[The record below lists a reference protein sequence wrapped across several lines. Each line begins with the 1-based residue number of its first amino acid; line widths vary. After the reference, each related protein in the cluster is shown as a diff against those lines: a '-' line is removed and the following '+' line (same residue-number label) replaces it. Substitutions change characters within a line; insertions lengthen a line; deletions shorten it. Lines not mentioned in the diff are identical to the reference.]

1 MAKNLEKTHDKRIVI
16 MILLVVVCMMF
27 ATLRVFGYQVVD
39 GKDYL
44 DQAKK
49 NSESAI
55 PIIASRGEIVDR
67 NGIPFTQNK
76 AVFNVE
82 FDYSFMSKLTQ
93 NETIYKLIKLF
104 EKEKEEWIDELPI
117 TKTMP
122 YEFLEGKEKEI
133 SNLKNNLNLNQYTS
147 AQDCMDNMYELFA
160 IKKYEGDDG
169 RCTHCKKLGIK
180 QAFDECDYAGYSEE
194 ESRLIAGVRY
204 QMLMKKFSAWTT
216 RYTFAQD
223 IAPTTVALIRE
234 FSNELSGVEVVER
247 AIRTYLSGEVASN
260 LIGSLGQIFPEEVS
274 YYEGLGYKRDEIVGK
289 SGIEKAMETELKGTN
304 GEMIVVKNAKG
315 EIVDYT
321 EKKAPVA
328 GNTVVLT
335 IDIKFQEKVQQLFAE
350 YLKDFNETNK
360 QKKHAEA
367 GSIVVMDVKTG
378 GVLACVS
385 YPYFNINDYAANYTE
400 LSARE
405 DKPLF
410 NRALYGS
417 YRPGST
423 FKPIVAAAGLTE
435 KTITP
440 QTTVFCDGKY
450 HFYGAGFEPS
460 CLQIGHRNVSLNV
473 VSALQ
478 HSCNVFF
485 YDTGR
490 VLGID
495 RMNQY
500 SKYFGLGTET
510 GLELNDSQG
519 NLSGPEYSEKYGVR
533 WEQGNVVQAAIGQ
546 MDTSVTPL
554 QMAIEATTL
563 ANRGTRYNAHLVKS
577 ILSNDMSKVIDD
589 KKPVVASQFAMS
601 DETYETITK
610 GMVLAGKSVGA
621 PNQLTDLGYDVAV
634 KTGTP
639 QVSTTKTNN
648 AFIAYAPT
656 ENPEVAISCIVEDGY
671 NTNQLIRRI
680 LLAYEESKK
689 TQK

>member
-1 MAKNLEKTHDKRIVI
+1 MAKTLEKKHDRRIVI
-16 MILLVVVCMMF
+16 MILLVVACLMF
-27 ATLRVFGYQVVD
+27 ATLRVFEYQVVD
-39 GKDYL
+39 GQNYL
-44 DQAKK
+44 EQAKK

-55 PIIASRGEIVDR
+55 PIIASRGEIVDK

-82 FDYSFMSKLTQ
+82 FDYSFMAKPTQ
-93 NETIYKLIKLF
+93 NETIDKLIKLL
-104 EKEKEEWIDELPI
+104 EKQKEDWVDELPI
-117 TKTMP
+117 TKTQP
-122 YEFLEGKEKEI
+122 YQFLEGKETEVA
-133 SNLKNNLNLNQYTS
+133 NLKKNLTLNQYTS
-147 AQDCMDNMYELFA
+147 AQDCMENMFELFA
-160 IKKYEGDDG
+160 IKKYKDDNG
-169 RCTHCKKLGIK
+169 KCTHCKRIGIK
-180 QAFDECDYAGYSEE
+180 QDFDECEYVGYSEQ

-216 RYTFAQD
+216 RYTFAQE
-223 IAPTTVALIRE
+223 ITPTTVALIRE
-234 FSNELSGVEVVER
+234 FSNELSGVQVVER
-247 AIRTYLSGEVASN
+247 AIRTYLSGAVASN

-289 SGIEKAMETELKGTN
+289 SGIEKAMEAQLKGTN
-304 GEMIVVKNAKG
+304 GEMIVIKNAKG

-335 IDIKFQEKVQQLFAE
+335 IDLKFQEKVQQLFAD

-360 QKKHAEA
+360 QNKFAEA

-378 GVLACVS
+378 GVLACIS
-385 YPYFNINDYAANYTE
+385 YPYFDINDYSTKYSE
-400 LSARE
+400 LSTRA

-423 FKPIVAAAGLTE
+423 FKPVIAAAGLTE
-435 KTITP
+435 GTITESS
-440 QTTVFCDGKY
+440 TVFCDGKY
-450 HFYGAGFEPS
+450 HFYPPPFEPK
-460 CLQIGHRNVSLNV
+460 CLQIGHYNVSLNV

-478 HSCNVFF
+478 HSCNIFF

-495 RMNQY
+495 KINQY
-500 SKYFGLGTET
+500 ARYFGFGTET

-519 NLSGPEYSEKYGVR
+519 NLSGPEFSEKNGVM
-533 WEQGNVVQAAIGQ
+533 WYPGNVVQAAIGQ

-554 QMAIEATTL
+554 QMAIEASTL
-563 ANRGTRYNAHLVKS
+563 ANKGTRYNAHLVKS
-577 ILSNDMSKVIDD
+577 VLSNDMTKIIEE
-589 KKPVVASQFAMS
+589 KKPVVASQFPMS
-601 DETYETITK
+601 NETYNTITK
-610 GMVLAGKSVGA
+610 GMVLAGKGVGS

-639 QVSTTKTNN
+639 QVSNTKTNN

-656 ENPEVAISCIVEDGY
+656 ENPEIAISCMVEDGY
-671 NTNQLIRRI
+671 NTNQLVRRI

-689 TQK
+689 VQK